1 MKNTKKVKFKL
12 KKKYGVKTTVPSK
25 NPKVEKEVKRIL
37 DSNYRPMCNCGGNC
51 VGECNAWYNEN
62 TDIPFISRFLGALI
76 TEAEEPEQIKDEEEV
91 SSEVKS
97 PDDFSPEA
105 NKKDFEKALEPETP
119 KDAYEVQGVP
129 PEVATK
135 NIEEIE
141 KWSHKLDEFTAM
153 LNDPNIESLH
163 KFLSDNDKAG
173 SLLRGIMRKSSDN
186 ITRTTG
192 ELDKL
197 KEVLNSF
204 IITAPKKLRDTEQS
218 LTS

>member
-25 NPKVEKEVKRIL
+25 NPKVEKEIKRIL
-37 DSNYRPMCNCGGNC
+37 DSNYRPMCNCSGNC
-51 VGECNAWYNEN
+51 IGECNAWFNES

-76 TEAEEPEQIKDEEEV
+76 SEAEQLKDEEPEENQSEE
-91 SSEVKS
+91 KS
-97 PDDFSPEA
+97 PEDFSPEA
-105 NKKDFEKALEPETP
+105 NKDDFEKALEPETP
-119 KDAYEVQGVP
+119 KDAYEVEGVP

-135 NIEEIE
+135 NIAEIE
-141 KWSHKLDEFTAM
+141 KWSAKLDEFTSM

-163 KFLSDNDKAG
+163 KFLSDNDRAG

-204 IITAPKKLRDTEQS
+204 IITAPKKIRDTEQS

>member
-37 DSNYRPMCNCGGNC
+37 DNNYRPMCNCGGQC
-51 VGECNAWYNEN
+51 VGECNAWYNES

-76 TEAEEPEQIKDEEEV
+76 SEAEQLKDEEAPE
-91 SSEVKS
+91 EKS
-97 PDDFSPEA
+97 PEDFSPEV
-105 NKKDFEKALEPETP
+105 NKNDFEKALEPETP
-119 KDAYEVQGVP
+119 KDAYEVEGVP

-141 KWSHKLDEFTAM
+141 RWSLKLDEFTAM
-153 LNDPNIESLH
+153 LNDPNIDSLH

>member
-1 MKNTKKVKFKL
+1 MRNSAKAKL
-12 KKKYGVKTTVPSK
+12 KTKKKYGVKTTVPSR

-37 DSNYRPMCNCGGNC
+37 DSNYLPMCNCADTC
-51 VGECNAWYNEN
+51 DSCNESSE
-62 TDIPFISRFLGALI
+62 IPFASRFLTSLI
-76 TEAEEPEQIKDEEEV
+76 SEAEEVAPEGEAKKP
-91 SSEVKS
+91 SEFS
-97 PDDFSPEA
+97 QDD

-119 KDAYEVQGVP
+119 KDAYEIEGVP
-129 PEVATK
+129 PEVATR

-141 KWSHKLDEFTAM
+141 KWSLKLDEFTAM
-153 LNDPNIESLH
+153 LNDPNIDSLH
-163 KFLSDNDKAG
+163 KFLSDNDRAG

-204 IITAPKKLRDTEQS
+204 IITAPKKIRDLETPNS
-218 LTS
+218 

>member
-1 MKNTKKVKFKL
+1 MRNSAKAKL
-12 KKKYGVKTTVPSK
+12 KIKKKYGLKTTVPSR

-37 DSNYRPMCNCGGNC
+37 DSNYLPMCNC
-51 VGECNAWYNEN
+51 VDSCNESSE
-62 TDIPFISRFLGALI
+62 IPFASRFLSSLI
-76 TEAEEPEQIKDEEEV
+76 TEADEVEPSEDENAT
-91 SSEVKS
+91 SDTKS
-97 PDDFSPEA
+97 PSEFSADD
-105 NKKDFEKALEPETP
+105 NKKDFERALEPETP
-119 KDAYEVQGVP
+119 KDAYEIEGVP

-135 NIEEIE
+135 NIEEVE
-141 KWSHKLDEFTAM
+141 KWSRKLDEFTAM

-163 KFLSDNDKAG
+163 KFLSDNDRAG

-197 KEVLNSF
+197 KEVLHSF
-204 IITAPKKLRDTEQS
+204 IITAPKKIRDTEQS

>member
-25 NPKVEKEVKRIL
+25 NPKVEKEIKRIL
-37 DSNYRPMCNCGGNC
+37 DSNYRSMCNCI
-51 VGECNAWYNEN
+51 GECNASFNES

-76 TEAEEPEQIKDEEEV
+76 SEAEQIKDEESEEV
-91 SSEVKS
+91 QSDEKS
-97 PDDFSPEA
+97 PEDFSPEA
-105 NKKDFEKALEPETP
+105 NKDDFEKALEPETP
-119 KDAYEVQGVP
+119 KDAYEVEGVP
-129 PEVATK
+129 PEMVTK

-141 KWSHKLDEFTAM
+141 KWSLKLDEFTAM

-204 IITAPKKLRDTEQS
+204 IITAPKKLRDTEQA

>member
-1 MKNTKKVKFKL
+1 MKNTKKVKLKA
-12 KKKYGVKTTVPSK
+12 KKKYSIKTTVPAK
-25 NPKVEKEVKRIL
+25 NPKVDKEVKRIL
-37 DSNYRPMCNCGGNC
+37 DSNYKPMCD
-51 VGECNAWYNEN
+51 AWVSES
-62 TDIPFISRFLGALI
+62 TDLPFISRFLTSLI
-76 TEAEEPEQIKDEEEV
+76 KEAEEGEEIEKETIKEIEPEQKNPE
-91 SSEVKS
+91 
-97 PDDFSPEA
+97 DFSPEV
-105 NKKDFEKALEPETP
+105 NKNDFEKALEPETP
-119 KDAYEVQGVP
+119 KDAYEVEGVP

-135 NIEEIE
+135 NVEEIE
-141 KWSHKLDEFTAM
+141 KWSLKLDEFTAM

-192 ELDKL
+192 ELGKL

-204 IITAPKKLRDTEQS
+204 IITAPKKLRDTEQA

>member
-1 MKNTKKVKFKL
+1 MNNKKVKLKPKAL
-12 KKKYGVKTTVPSK
+12 KKYSLKSTVPAK

-37 DSNYRPMCNCGGNC
+37 DSNYQPMCNCIGSC
-51 VGECNAWYNEN
+51 CHTEN
-62 TDIPFISRFLGALI
+62 YEIPFASRFLSHLI
-76 TEAEEPEQIKDEEEV
+76 SEAEEKEIEPKIEPEEKAPEE
-91 SSEVKS
+91 
-97 PDDFSPEA
+97 FTPENDKEA
-105 NKKDFEKALEPETP
+105 FEKSLEPETP
-119 KDAYEVQGVP
+119 EGAYDIEGIPAEVV
-129 PEVATK
+129 TK

-141 KWSHKLDEFTAM
+141 KWSHKLDEFTSM
-153 LNDPNIESLH
+153 LNDPNIDSLH